1 MVYGLW
7 FMVYGVWF
15 VVYGYGYCLLFMV
28 MVHDDGLWRFMVYET
43 PDFFYFLCYWT
54 PLPAMHRNPP
64 HIHHKNTE
72 GGYGTLKRRDYLG
85 VYNPVQSDHA
95 TVQFVG

>member
-1 MVYGLW
+1 MGKQSSVYSCHPKKDKEHAHTVLSKRGSSPHTRQHSRKATTRGSGIKRLTIK
-7 FMVYGVWF
+7 G
-15 VVYGYGYCLLFMV
+15 
-28 MVHDDGLWRFMVYET
+28 
-43 PDFFYFLCYWT
+43 
-54 PLPAMHRNPP
+54 NPP
-64 HIHHKNTE
+64 HLHHKNTE